1 MSWQIDP
8 AHSLIEFTVTH
19 MMIAKVRG
27 RFNNFSGLVELNESQ
42 PEKTS
47 VTVEIDVESIDTRQ
61 QQRDDHLR
69 SADFFNIAE
78 SPKMKFVG
86 TNVNVIDNK
95 HAKLNGEL
103 TIKDI
108 TKPVTLNVEFNGI
121 SKSPWGSTSAGFSA
135 TTKINRKD
143 WALTWNQ
150 SLETGGVLVGD
161 EISVNIEIELIKQ
174 ED

>member
-8 AHSLIEFTVTH
+8 AHSLIEFSVTH

-47 VTVEIDVESIDTRQ
+47 VDVEIDVESIDTRQ

-69 SADFFNIAE
+69 NGDFFNIAE
-78 SPKMKFVG
+78 YPKMKFVG
-86 TNVNVIDNK
+86 TNVNVIDKK
-95 HAKLNGEL
+95 HAILNGDL

-108 TKPVTLNVEFNGI
+108 IKPVSLNVEFNGI

-135 TTKINRKD
+135 TAKINRKD

-161 EISVNIEIELIKQ
+161 EIAVNIEIELIKQ
-174 ED
+174 ES

>member
-1 MSWQIDP
+1 
-8 AHSLIEFTVTH
+8 

-47 VTVEIDVESIDTRQ
+47 VDVEIEVNSIDTRQ

-78 SPKMKFVG
+78 YPKMKFISSEVKI
-86 TNVNVIDNK
+86 VDQK
-95 HAKLNGEL
+95 HAILMGDL
-103 TIKDI
+103 TIKDV
-108 TKPVTLNVEFNGI
+108 TKPVSLNVEFNGL

-135 TTKINRKD
+135 TGKINRKD

-174 ED
+174 EA

>member
-27 RFNNFSGLVELNESQ
+27 RFNNFSGLVELNEGQ
-42 PEKTS
+42 PDKTS
-47 VTVEIDVESIDTRQ
+47 VVVEIEINSIDTRQ

-69 SADFFNIAE
+69 SADFFNVANY
-78 SPKMKFVG
+78 PKMKFVSRK
-86 TNVNVIDNK
+86 VRIVDQK
-95 HAKLNGEL
+95 HAILNGDL

-108 TKPVTLNVEFNGI
+108 TKPVSLTVEFNGI

-161 EISVNIEIELIKQ
+161 EISINIEIELIKQ
-174 ED
+174 EV

>member
-8 AHSLIEFTVTH
+8 AHSLIEFSVTH
-19 MMIAKVRG
+19 MMISKVRG
-27 RFNNFSGLVELNESQ
+27 RFNNFSGLVDFNESQ

-47 VTVEIDVESIDTRQ
+47 VAVEIEVESIDTRQ

-69 SADFFNIAE
+69 SADFFNVAVF
-78 SPKMKFVG
+78 PKMKFVG
-86 TNVNVIDNK
+86 TNVNVTDKK
-95 HAKLNGEL
+95 HAILNGDL

-108 TKPVTLNVEFNGI
+108 TKPVSLNVEFNGI

-135 TTKINRKD
+135 KAKINRKD

-150 SLETGGVLVGD
+150 TLETGGVLVGD
-161 EISVNIEIELIKQ
+161 EISINIELELIKQ
-174 ED
+174 EA